1 MTLEM
6 NKINSDYS
14 LNSIFAE
21 NKDLYE
27 EDRILIK
34 KAYNFAK
41 KAHENQ
47 LRKSG
52 EPYFNHLVAT
62 AKILAHIKMDGTVIS
77 AGLLHDSI
85 EDGVATKENIIENFG
100 QTITFLVDGVT
111 KLEKVRFRGMRR
123 HNESLRKLF
132 VATSK
137 DIRVLIIKFA
147 DRIHNLSTLD
157 ALEPEKQK
165 RIATESFEIYT
176 PLAYRLGIISLST
189 QLGDLSFP
197 YVMPDEY
204 RKVRN
209 ILKERSMENMKNLE
223 KFRRSLLKK
232 LAKENIKN
240 FKITNRV
247 KSLLALYKKLLNK
260 DWKVEKIYDIIAI
273 RIIVKNIPACYQVL
287 GVIHKYFKP
296 MTGRIKDYIALP
308 KPNGYQSIHTTVF
321 TGFGGVI
328 EIQIRTE
335 LMHKES
341 EYGAASH
348 LGYKTRTTGVEGVGV
363 NKTDWV
369 SKIFGIFSKDKGD
382 EKIDEKKEIECNET
396 KLKIEKK
403 KWIQDLAECADEP
416 EKEDFETK
424 LKEDFFFDR
433 IFAFTP
439 LGEVVDLPAGATP
452 IDFAYHIHTKLGEK
466 MVGAKINNS
475 LKSLDTILQ
484 NGDVVEIMTK
494 KEETVPNK
502 KWLNIVKTSLA
513 KRRIKAFHERQ
524 KK

>member
-260 DWKVEKIYDIIAI
+260 D
-273 RIIVKNIPACYQVL
+273 
-287 GVIHKYFKP
+287 
-296 MTGRIKDYIALP
+296 
-308 KPNGYQSIHTTVF
+308 
-321 TGFGGVI
+321 
-328 EIQIRTE
+328 
-335 LMHKES
+335 
-341 EYGAASH
+341 
-348 LGYKTRTTGVEGVGV
+348 
-363 NKTDWV
+363 
-369 SKIFGIFSKDKGD
+369 
-382 EKIDEKKEIECNET
+382 
-396 KLKIEKK
+396 
-403 KWIQDLAECADEP
+403 
-416 EKEDFETK
+416 
-424 LKEDFFFDR
+424 
-433 IFAFTP
+433 
-439 LGEVVDLPAGATP
+439 
-452 IDFAYHIHTKLGEK
+452 
-466 MVGAKINNS
+466 
-475 LKSLDTILQ
+475 
-484 NGDVVEIMTK
+484 
-494 KEETVPNK
+494 
-502 KWLNIVKTSLA
+502 
-513 KRRIKAFHERQ
+513 
-524 KK
+524 